1 MVKKKREKLEIINDI
16 LSAIKGEGKIKPTR
30 LLHSSNLSPQMF
42 KEYIG
47 LSIKRKLIDEVLI
60 KKKKFF
66 SLTNKGRD
74 FLEKY
79 RQIEKVIQYF
89 GL

>member
-47 LSIKRKLIDEVLI
+47 LSIKRKLIDEGLI